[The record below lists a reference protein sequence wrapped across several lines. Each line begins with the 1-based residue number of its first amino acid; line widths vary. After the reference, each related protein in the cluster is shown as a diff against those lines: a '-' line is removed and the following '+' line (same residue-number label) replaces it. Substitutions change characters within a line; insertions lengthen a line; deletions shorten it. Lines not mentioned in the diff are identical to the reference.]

1 MNQVERSVAPLRRE
15 AALVGWCAAAC
26 FSAGTAILLA
36 GHLSIMT
43 PSLSNALFQVFL
55 VCGLIALSHSQ
66 LARRI
71 GTVVT
76 TRMSE

>member
-1 MNQVERSVAPLRRE
+1 MDQVERSVAPLQRE
-15 AALVGWCAAAC
+15 AAVVGWCAAVC

-36 GHLSIMT
+36 RHLSIIT

-55 VCGLIALSHSQ
+55 ACGLIALSHSQ

-71 GTVVT
+71 GTFLT
-76 TRMSE
+76 TRISK